1 MGGKCFTKSFLKILL
16 LKDSNTS
23 LTNQSK
29 FSGARLEDILWR
41 NEWCS
46 SKRAL
51 CIREKATLL
60 LFFYMKNSLS
70 TFPEQYEIFYLRM
83 QR

>member
-1 MGGKCFTKSFLKILL
+1 MFYKILLKILL

-46 SKRAL
+46 RKVL
-51 CIREKATLL
+51 YVLEKKL
-60 LFFYMKNSLS
+60 LFSFIHEEFFLFFSR
-70 TFPEQYEIFYLRM
+70 TI
-83 QR
+83 